1 MKNGPRRTY
10 VEPGTGGRAGPKWIS
25 MENGRYEKRMIESE
39 KEETGESKRDPSK
52 ETKESLDSL

>member
-1 MKNGPRRTY
+1 MKNGTRRTY

-39 KEETGESKRDPSK
+39 KEESGESKRDLSK